1 VFPIHDINPTRSR
14 PVVTIVLIA
23 ANALVFFAW
32 QPDGGSAEEVTFLL
46 RRATIACE
54 VTTGDPVS
62 LREWLSGACSSSP
75 DDSSLFP
82 DKSVPLSVV
91 TSMFLH
97 GGLLH
102 LAGNMWFL
110 WVFGNNIE
118 EAYGRIRY
126 ALLYVAAG
134 VAATLAFVLLN
145 SGNTQPLV
153 GASGAIAGV
162 LGAYLVL
169 HPRKPVL
176 SLVFVAVLP
185 VPAAIFLG
193 IWLLAQF
200 AVMDGGV
207 AWESH
212 VAGFLFGMLVTAVL
226 REPLLRRIEEL
237 HGPPRAGAG

>member
-1 VFPIHDINPTRSR
+1 VFPIYDLNPTRTR
-14 PVVTIVLIA
+14 PLVTIALIV
-23 ANALVFFAW
+23 ANVLVFFAW
-32 QPDGGSAEEVTFLL
+32 QPSGGSADEIEFLYE
-46 RRATIACE
+46 RATIACE
-54 VTTGDPVS
+54 VTTGDPLS
-62 LREWLSGACSSSP
+62 AREVFTGACSSSP
-75 DDSSLFP
+75 DDRALFP

-110 WVFGNNIE
+110 WVFGNNVE
-118 EAYGRIRY
+118 EAFGRARY
-126 ALLYVAAG
+126 AALYIAAG
-134 VAATLAFVLLN
+134 IVATLAFVLLN
-145 SGNTQPLV
+145 AGSTQPLV

-169 HPRKPVL
+169 YPRRPVL

-185 VPAAIFLG
+185 VPAALFLG

-200 AVMDGGV
+200 AVGDSGV

-212 VAGFLFGMLVTAVL
+212 VAGFLFGMLVTAVV
-226 REPLLRRIEEL
+226 REPLARRLEQL
-237 HGPPRAGAG
+237 HGPPRGQGG